1 MHRMRSSRF
10 EIADAKRLQYNWEAV
25 SEPAKETHKTE
36 TDSTHMRD
44 AQING
49 GG

>member
-10 EIADAKRLQYNWEAV
+10 EIADANLLQYNCEAV

-36 TDSTHMRD
+36 TVSTHVRD